1 MSKIYL
7 KARGKVNLT
16 LNVLEKRLDG
26 YHNLESVFQKINL
39 YDELWVEKNNTGF
52 LEIESNIENVK
63 LEDNIIYKAYICL
76 KDEFPVI
83 KGIKVK
89 LIKKIPM
96 QAGLAG
102 GSTDC
107 ASFILAVNKLYKL
120 GLSKEKI
127 ELISSKLGADVV
139 PCLYNKAV
147 KAQGIGEV
155 ITEIETDYK
164 YYFVIIKPKIALS
177 TKEMYNK
184 IDKLEINNI
193 NNTSNMIKALKE
205 KNLIAIANNL
215 YNSFEE
221 VVKNENEILCA
232 KEGLIKN
239 GAINALL
246 AGSGSCVFGIFKDKD
261 LARRAYKNLKE
272 KYEAYICTSYNSRRK
287 SFE

>member
-147 KAQGIGEV
+147 KAQGIGEI